1 MTTTTFPDLLAAA
14 RRIKRQLDARTTP
27 AVSALPPMLL
37 QALKV
42 QEEAGELAEAV
53 NGVIGENPRKGVTHT
68 VDDCL
73 HEAID
78 VALSALV
85 FGEKV
90 AGDRFADVVV
100 ERLAF
105 LTERARLSGAPDAAE
120 VTA

>member
-1 MTTTTFPDLLAAA
+1 MTADLLGHA
-14 RRIKRQLDARTTP
+14 RRIKHQLDLRATP
-27 AVSALPPMLL
+27 AVSALPPMLT

-42 QEEAGELAEAV
+42 LEEAGELAQAV
-53 NGVIGENPRKGVTHT
+53 NGVLGENPRKGVTHT

-85 FGEKV
+85 FGVKV
-90 AGDRFADVVV
+90 AGDRFADVLT

-105 LTERARLSGAPDAAE
+105 LAERARLSGAPE
-120 VTA
+120 VTS